1 MATTITTVNET
12 AISLPF
18 SLSSFGKVAD
28 TTDQKK
34 IWQDRVLSVIGTAMY
49 ERVMRPNFGTS
60 ITSYMFDNQD
70 TAQAEIKNEVT
81 NAFGSQLTKLKLVN
95 TVTTFDTYSE
105 TVSVTIT
112 YSLPNSDVVTTVI
125 ATALIN
131 NTAPLFE
138 ENL

>member
-34 IWQDRVLSVIGTAMY
+34 IWQDRVLSVIGTSMY

-95 TVTTFDTYSE
+95 TVTTFDTYLE

>member
-1 MATTITTVNET
+1 
-12 AISLPF
+12 
-18 SLSSFGKVAD
+18 
-28 TTDQKK
+28 
-34 IWQDRVLSVIGTAMY
+34 MY
-49 ERVMRPNFGTS
+49 ERVMRPNFGTN

-70 TAQAEIKNEVT
+70 IAQAEIKTEVS